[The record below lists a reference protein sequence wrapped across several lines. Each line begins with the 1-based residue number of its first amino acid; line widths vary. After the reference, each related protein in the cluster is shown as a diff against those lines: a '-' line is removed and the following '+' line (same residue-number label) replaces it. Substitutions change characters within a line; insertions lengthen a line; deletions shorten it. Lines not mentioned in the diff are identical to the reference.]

1 MNEKSE
7 SVRRQ
12 AVTDLNVVVERI
24 DNVKKTIEDYRH
36 ENREAHQAIMKKQD
50 YTNGKVRSLQ
60 IWKATMAG
68 GLIILSMVAGY
79 IISDYCSNK
88 KAITEGEKATA
99 VNYEIIL
106 KNSEN
111 IQRMLE
117 Q

>member
-1 MNEKSE
+1 MNEKTE
-7 SVRRQ
+7 KVRRQ

-24 DNVKKTIEDYRH
+24 DNVKETIEDYRK
-36 ENREAHQAIMKKQD
+36 ENKEAHTTIIKKQD

>member
-1 MNEKSE
+1 MNEKTE
-7 SVRRQ
+7 KVKKQ
-12 AVTDLNVVVERI
+12 AITDLSVVVERL
-24 DNVKKTIEDYRH
+24 DNVKDTIEDYRH
-36 ENREAHQAIMKKQD
+36 ENKEAHETIMKKQD

>member
-1 MNEKSE
+1 MNEKTE
-7 SVRRQ
+7 KVRKQ
-12 AVTDLNVVVERI
+12 AISDFSVVVERL
-24 DNVKKTIEDYRH
+24 DNVKEKIECNHQENKEEH
-36 ENREAHQAIMKKQD
+36 EKIMEKQD
-50 YTNGKVRSLQ
+50 YINGKVRSLQ

>member
-12 AVTDLNVVVERI
+12 AVVDLSVVVERL
-24 DNVKKTIEDYRH
+24 DNVKDKIECNHQENKEEH
-36 ENREAHQAIMKKQD
+36 EKIMKKQD

-68 GLIILSMVAGY
+68 ALIIISVISGY
-79 IISDYCSNK
+79 IISDYISNK
-88 KAITEGEKATA
+88 EMLIINQQETA
-99 VNYEIIL
+99 KNYEIIRR
-106 KNSEN
+106 NSDN

>member
-68 GLIILSMVAGY
+68 ALIVISIISGY
-79 IISDYCSNK
+79 IINDYIANRKESS
-88 KAITEGEKATA
+88 A
-99 VNYEIIL
+99 NYEIIRR
-106 KNSEN
+106 NSDN